1 MFKVGN
7 FPKDYDLSLLNT
19 MYHYPSK
26 QSDGKYSNDAIDLI
40 IKDNKTGDKF
50 LETIE
55 NPVYDYFM
63 IKDLENENYNRFFI
77 EQEKTE
83 RITVPFRNL
92 LYDIAERTDNMEFFK
107 ENIFN
112 GNRYNNT
119 RLHTVPKVMM
129 SDSDIEDHYRWKFG
143 NMYKN
148 EMGYISKGYFDIEA
162 DTINAKGDFVEPG
175 ECPINAVTLIDDRTC
190 IAHTFLL
197 RNSKNP
203 LIEEFEKSVGIDLYI
218 ELKDFVIDAV
228 GGNDKAKKYKV
239 DLLNFQFHFY
249 DEDKEIDLIRELF
262 NYINNIKPD
271 FVLAWNMA
279 FDIPYI
285 IQRIKNLGYKPED
298 IMCHPDFKFKVANY
312 FIDERNK
319 DSFEER
325 GDKANISSYSVFLD
339 QLIHFASRR
348 KGKSAIANFRLD
360 YIGEI
365 TCGVKKL
372 DYKHITTSLAKLPYI
387 DYKTFVFYNIM
398 DVIVQYCIENKVN
411 DIGNV
416 YNNVLLNN
424 TRYNKIYRQSIYL
437 HNRAIKSF
445 YNAGLIMGNNCNKD
459 TPKTP
464 FPGAFVS
471 DPKLNNNYSK
481 MTLNG
486 KPVMIFNNLDDFD
499 YKSLY
504 PSITCEF
511 NMAPNTIIAH
521 LNIPE
526 IVYQF
531 ENRFNREAKAYR
543 REGQFMEDLQS
554 HVWLEFFTRWFNF
567 ASYGEMYD
575 DVIEYY
581 TREANAYGKLN
592 IHLSNGKI
600 PLFEK
605 VPYKNNKKKA
615 FIKINSEMDNKLYNG
630 EKNIEIP
637 AFKFDDKFKSFND
650 IYEYYQVNQLKRSI
664 K

>member
-7 FPKDYDLSLLNT
+7 YPKGYDLSLLNT
-19 MYHYPSK
+19 IYHYPSK

-40 IKDNKTGDKF
+40 IKDNITGEKF
-50 LETIE
+50 LETVE
-55 NPVYDYFM
+55 TPVYDYYM
-63 IKDLENENYNRFFI
+63 VNDEHYVDYNLFFI
-77 EQEKTE
+77 EEEKTH
-83 RITVPFRNL
+83 RITVPYRNL
-92 LYDIAERTDNMEFFK
+92 LYDIAERTDTLTFYK
-107 ENIFN
+107 ENIYN

-119 RLHTVPKVMM
+119 RLHTIPNVMM

-148 EMGYISKGYFDIEA
+148 ELGYISKAYFDIEA
-162 DTINAKGDFVEPG
+162 DTINAKGDFVEMG
-175 ECPINAVTLIDDRTC
+175 ECPINAVTLVDDRTS
-190 IAHTFLL
+190 IVHTFLL
-197 RNSKNP
+197 RNSENP
-203 LIEEFEKSVGIDLYI
+203 LIKEFESTVGPSLYN
-218 ELKDFVIDAV
+218 ELKEFVIDKV
-228 GGNDKAKKYKV
+228 GGIQAAQKYKV
-239 DLLNFQFHFY
+239 DILNFQFHFF
-249 DEDKEIDLIRELF
+249 DEEIDLIKELF
-262 NYINNIKPD
+262 SYINNLKPD

-285 IQRIKNLGYKPED
+285 IERIKKLGYRPED
-298 IMCHPDFKFKVANY
+298 IMCHPDFKFKIASY
-312 FIDERNK
+312 FIDERNLNE
-319 DSFEER
+319 FAER

-348 KGKSAIANFRLD
+348 KGRSAIANFRLD

-398 DVIVQYCIENKVN
+398 DTIVQYCIENKVN

-424 TRYNKIYRQSIYL
+424 TRYNKIYRQTVYL

-445 YNAGLIMGNNCNKD
+445 YKSGLIMGNNCNKNNV
-459 TPKTP
+459 KVP

-471 DPKLNNNYSK
+471 DPRLNNDYSK

-486 KPVMIFNNLDDFD
+486 KPVSIFDNLDDFD
-499 YKSLY
+499 FKSLY
-504 PSITCEF
+504 PSITSEL

-521 LNIPE
+521 LTIPE
-526 IVYQF
+526 IVYEF
-531 ENRFNREAKAYR
+531 ENRFRKDNVKYK

-554 HVWLEFFTRWFNF
+554 HVWLEFFHRWFNL
-567 ASYGEMYD
+567 ASYSEMYD

-581 TREANAYGKLN
+581 TRLHNAYGKLN
-592 IHLSNGKI
+592 IHLPNGRI
-600 PLFEK
+600 PAFEK

-615 FIKINSEMDNKLYNG
+615 FIKIMSDEDSKLYSG
-630 EKNIEIP
+630 EKQIIIP
-637 AFKFDDKFKSFND
+637 TFNFENYKHFSSFSD
-650 IYEYYQVNQLKRSI
+650 IYDFYQNNKLKRSI
-664 K
+664 